1 MSSIRK
7 KFCMQLFILAY
18 GALAVFF
25 VSIGMAASV
34 GVYAGSFDPPTQA
47 QIAIIRCALGD
58 SGLPKECQAVARKIS
73 HLVVLVN
80 EDDGKDTLASTRERV
95 LMVKTALRK
104 YSDRIEVVA
113 STPAKREALLKDKN
127 AEQLVQLVDKDSYEA
142 LKFSPASQD
151 PRLAWVVF
159 PRRGESNTSPV
170 VVPKK
175 LPSNVTLLS
184 EFKEFEGV
192 SSSAVQKAIKAGEPI
207 EGLVDSGVKKII
219 EKLGLYQD
227 VSEDLADLQ
236 KSLFEEGWRA
246 FLKDLISACP
256 NTISPK
262 VCAGL
267 ASQWKAIS
275 VVTDERIQ
283 RMDPQESSATI
294 RLIYKKSQSE
304 DRWAEKFSQ
313 TALRF
318 LQGSENYEK
327 FKSIAD
333 DVVTRTFQGFPYGK
347 LPHLK
352 GVSLREK
359 NSPAEPSRVMQRP
372 LACSAPQGTY
382 NADMDQY
389 MTDRFPKALSSF
401 LREQFHKRSILPT
414 DLYVHNQSVEKA
426 YEFHRR
432 DQYATFYFLQTRRG
446 QLHRNIY
453 LAVRRNPLAY
463 RLVLTGVRGIDRE
476 ANVLC
481 QIHGADLFLD
491 YVSVQSEESQPLF
504 VLNPL
509 GNALLLDRKDLLL
522 FGYKGNVV
530 RMLLAQHWRQQ
541 PLVNEGLDIDL
552 FTHPTIQHKIIVARN
567 VYGDDANII
576 LDTFYKKGARQ
587 VIYLGAAGAIADYQ
601 IGDVVIP
608 NAFVDRDNNSVSF
621 DKNFARS
628 YGSELANLLHVYSDK
643 KQAWVQSLFDET
655 QSVLVDWQ
663 AKSVASVDVE
673 GLHLARFAETH
684 PDLKMAALFV
694 ISDQTLG
701 DITIEETNA
710 FRGVIDESVGKLLSV
725 LLSKVVNP
733 N

>member
-1 MSSIRK
+1 MGGISAPNTLPVIDHEKSP
-7 KFCMQLFILAY
+7 
-18 GALAVFF
+18 
-25 VSIGMAASV
+25 
-34 GVYAGSFDPPTQA
+34 FD
-47 QIAIIRCALGD
+47 
-58 SGLPKECQAVARKIS
+58 
-73 HLVVLVN
+73 
-80 EDDGKDTLASTRERV
+80 
-95 LMVKTALRK
+95 
-104 YSDRIEVVA
+104 
-113 STPAKREALLKDKN
+113 
-127 AEQLVQLVDKDSYEA
+127 
-142 LKFSPASQD
+142 
-151 PRLAWVVF
+151 
-159 PRRGESNTSPV
+159 
-170 VVPKK
+170 
-175 LPSNVTLLS
+175 VTLVS
-184 EFKEFEGV
+184 EFKEFDGV
-192 SSSAVQKAIKAGEPI
+192 TSSAVQKAIKAGESI
-207 EGLVDSGVKKII
+207 EGLVDSGVKKVI

-227 VSEDLADLQ
+227 VSEDLAGLQ

-256 NTISPK
+256 NTLNPK
-262 VCAGL
+262 VCAEL
-267 ASQWKAIS
+267 ASEWKAIS

-283 RMDPQESSATI
+283 AIDPQESSATI
-294 RLIYKKSQSE
+294 QLIYKKSQSE

-327 FKSIAD
+327 FKPIAN
-333 DVVTRTFQGFPYGK
+333 DVVTRTFQGYPYGK

-352 GVSLREK
+352 RVSIRQKTSSVEPLRGI
-359 NSPAEPSRVMQRP
+359 QRP
-372 LACSAPQGTY
+372 LTCAAPQGAY

-432 DQYATFYFLQTRRG
+432 DQYDTFYFLQTRRG

-453 LAVRRNPLAY
+453 LAVKRNPLAY

-481 QIHGADLFLD
+481 QIHGAHMFLN
-491 YVSVQSEESQPLF
+491 YRSVQSEGPEPLF
-504 VLNPL
+504 VLNSL
-509 GNALLLDRKDLLL
+509 GNSLLLDRKDWLL
-522 FGYKGNVV
+522 FGYKGNWV

-541 PLVNEGLDIDL
+541 PLVKEGLDIDL
-552 FTHPTIQHKIIVARN
+552 FTHPTIQHKIVVARN
-567 VYGDDANII
+567 VYGDDANIV

-587 VIYLGAAGAIADYQ
+587 VIYLGEAGAIADYQ

-608 NAFVDRDNNSVSF
+608 HEFVDRHNNSVSF
-621 DKNFARS
+621 NQNSARS
-628 YGSELANLLHVYSDK
+628 YRSELANLLTVYSDT

-663 AKSVASVDVE
+663 AKSVTSVDVE

-701 DITIEETNA
+701 AITIEETNA
-710 FRGVIDESVGKLLSV
+710 LRGVIDESVDKLISV
-725 LLSKVVNP
+725 FLSKIMNP